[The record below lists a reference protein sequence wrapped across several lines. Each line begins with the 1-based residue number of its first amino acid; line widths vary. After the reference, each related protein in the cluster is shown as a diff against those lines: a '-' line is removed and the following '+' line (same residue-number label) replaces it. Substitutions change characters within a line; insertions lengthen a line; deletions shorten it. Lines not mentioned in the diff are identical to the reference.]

1 MGNTTSS
8 TPTEPHP
15 MPSHATPAAAY
26 QDAARDCAALITL
39 LHRTLA
45 DHTARH
51 RAQPDWGDAGDLA
64 ALRQRLIEALR
75 PTRNCLIEAEA
86 LAEIEALMRQVRPAR
101 I

>member
-1 MGNTTSS
+1 
-8 TPTEPHP
+8 

-45 DHTARH
+45 DHTAQH
-51 RAQPDWGDAGDLA
+51 RSSPDWGDVGDLGS
-64 ALRQRLIEALR
+64 LRQRLYEAIL

-86 LAEIEALMRQVRPAR
+86 KAEVERLVRKIRPTR

>member
-1 MGNTTSS
+1 
-8 TPTEPHP
+8 
-15 MPSHATPAAAY
+15 MPSATTPAAAY

-45 DHTARH
+45 DHTAEH
-51 RAQPDWGDAGDLA
+51 RSSPDWGDAGDLA
-64 ALRQRLIEALR
+64 ALRQRLIEAIM

-86 LAEIEALMRQVRPAR
+86 LAEIEGLMRQVRPAR